1 MTYLLLIINI
11 FMLVSG
17 QILWKIGMSKVHF
30 QMSFKGI
37 TNILFNFYTIA
48 GGIIYVIA
56 TLIWLYLLSR
66 EQLSRIYPL
75 QSLCYIVG
83 TIAGVVLFNE
93 SLTAPKVL
101 GLILIF
107 SGATLVGINGLK

>member
-11 FMLVSG
+11 FMLVCG
-17 QILWKIGMSKVHF
+17 QVLWKLGMSKVQFHI
-30 QMSFKGI
+30 SFKGI
-37 TNILFNFYTIA
+37 SNTLFNPYIFS
-48 GGIIYVIA
+48 GGIIYVFA
-56 TLIWLYLLSR
+56 TVIWLYLLSK

-83 TIAGVVLFNE
+83 AFAGVIIFND
-93 SLTAPKVL
+93 SLTTPKIF

-107 SGATLVGINGLK
+107 LGAVLVGMK